1 MNTSN
6 KMIVIALALG
16 TFFSLDTSTQT
27 KQKIIVTI
35 PQTRDNI
42 GTEVRLRPGDVG
54 KNNNSNIIK
63 NIVLVHGAFV
73 DGTGWKLVYNILVKA
88 GYHVSIVQQPL
99 NSYANDVAAVN
110 RVLAMQNGLCI
121 LVAHSYG
128 GAIITEV
135 GNDSCVA
142 GLVYIAAHAPD
153 KGESEAGNGKLSPP
167 AYKSLQKNEDG
178 YDYIEP
184 SKFYPDF
191 AADLPREQAE
201 FMAHSQMFTADEV
214 FHVIIISPAWKV
226 KPSWYMVAKSDRII
240 NPDLERM
247 YAKRANSHTVE
258 IEGAS
263 HSVFASHP
271 KEVAKLIIEAA
282 AHSIQYS
289 EE

>member
-99 NSYANDVAAVN
+99 DSYANDVAAVK
-110 RVLAMQNGLCI
+110 RVLSLQNGPCI
-121 LVAHSYG
+121 L
-128 GAIITEV
+128 
-135 GNDSCVA
+135 
-142 GLVYIAAHAPD
+142 
-153 KGESEAGNGKLSPP
+153 
-167 AYKSLQKNEDG
+167 
-178 YDYIEP
+178 
-184 SKFYPDF
+184 
-191 AADLPREQAE
+191 
-201 FMAHSQMFTADEV
+201 
-214 FHVIIISPAWKV
+214 
-226 KPSWYMVAKSDRII
+226 
-240 NPDLERM
+240 
-247 YAKRANSHTVE
+247 
-258 IEGAS
+258 
-263 HSVFASHP
+263 
-271 KEVAKLIIEAA
+271 
-282 AHSIQYS
+282 
-289 EE
+289 